1 MANISNYDAKI
12 YFWGMIF
19 FASVSFIALPLTAFI
34 YIDTL
39 VMKASIDKKLQ
50 QLQEKKK
57 DERVDPKVARQAKDD
72 GSGD

>member
-1 MANISNYDAKI
+1 
-12 YFWGMIF
+12 MIF

-34 YIDTL
+34 YLDTL

-50 QLQEKKK
+50 QLQQQEKKK